1 MTKARRVPDYLGHIL
16 KAIERIERYTDD
28 MDELAFLGNELVQDA
43 VIRNIEIL
51 GQAVKG
57 ISDDTRALEPAIPW
71 RKIAGM
77 RDKLIHEYFGVELG
91 LVWDVVED
99 ELPVLRPQLEELSE
113 RLADNPSPG

>member
-1 MTKARRVPDYLGHIL
+1 
-16 KAIERIERYTDD
+16 
-28 MDELAFLGNELVQDA
+28 
-43 VIRNIEIL
+43 
-51 GQAVKG
+51 
-57 ISDDTRALEPAIPW
+57 
-71 RKIAGM
+71 M